1 MMLSARLK
9 IIILSLLGRFRQVF
23 VGRRSTKPQASCPS
37 FSLNLSKNPRR
48 EETTFI
54 FRCAPA
60 RSKAHFLKVLIIFAP
75 SILLS
80 QNSWSNQKESY
91 KELISKSQNLS
102 LQHDRLQACQV
113 LIRALQK
120 EAKSTPGYLEL
131 KASLE
136 SLSTLFYTDQAQAI
150 FSQGESLFDTK
161 TKDAIEKYQEALK
174 LEEGN
179 VAILRALARAQLR
192 TDDCRGA
199 ESTIKS
205 AETYDSGSAEIYLL
219 KLQSYQCRKDEL
231 SLGGAIE
238 SRMSEH
244 ENVEKYLKVFS
255 VEANFLKKDFK
266 KAKSLLNA
274 WEAQSPD
281 YPEVHFWKWK
291 ISSAQGASDKA
302 SGQKYLQLCKAMTP
316 RKRKMFNLDV
326 DLCKAIDEVDA
337 KLKLTH

>member
-1 MMLSARLK
+1 MLRTRLN
-9 IIILSLLGRFRQVF
+9 ITILSLLGLFRQRF
-23 VGRRSTKPQASCPS
+23 VGRRRITPSASRS
-37 FSLNLSKNPRR
+37 SSRLNLSKNPRR
-48 EETTFI
+48 KEVVFI
-54 FRCAPA
+54 FRRAQT
-60 RSKAHFLKVLIIFAP
+60 RSKEYFLKNLIIFAL
-75 SILLS
+75 SFLLA
-80 QNSWSNQKESY
+80 QNSWSNQKETY
-91 KELISKSQNLS
+91 KDLISKSQNLS
-102 LQHDRLQACQV
+102 LQQDRLQACQV

-120 EAKSTPGYLEL
+120 EAKSTPGYFEL

-150 FSQGESLFDTK
+150 FSQGESLFDAK
-161 TKDAIEKYQEALK
+161 TKEAIEKYQEALK

-199 ESTIKS
+199 ESTIKM
-205 AETYDSGSAEIYLL
+205 AEAYDNGSAELYLL
-219 KLQSYQCRKDEL
+219 KLQGYQCRKDEM
-231 SLGGAIE
+231 SLGDAIE
-238 SRMSEH
+238 GRLSEH
-244 ENVEKYLKVFS
+244 ESVEKYLKVFS
-255 VEANFLKKDFK
+255 VETNFLKKDLK

-274 WEAQSPD
+274 WESQSPD

-291 ISSAQGASDKA
+291 ISSAQGLVDKA